1 MPLLAPYD
9 VRLNK
14 RFKILILNVLFLGG
28 DGGSPWSLLVPLLHD
43 EVHGMLGNH
52 SLCCPPTFYLPSAG
66 FEKNKVFM

>member
-1 MPLLAPYD
+1 MSLLGPYD
-9 VRLNK
+9 VQLNK
-14 RFKILILNVLFLGG
+14 RSKILILNVLFLGAME
-28 DGGSPWSLLVPLLHD
+28 VPPGASWCPLSHD